1 MTTTL
6 NKPVKRRTNEIRRDR
21 SKYRNIIVTLYPAGH
36 IGLRLEGT
44 RSEET
49 IPMQAVFER
58 AVKMRI
64 AQQETDKLRKKA
76 EKAGVSLAMYVKRKR
91 R

>member
-6 NKPVKRRTNEIRRDR
+6 HKPVKRRTNEVRRDR
-21 SKYRNIIVTLYPAGH
+21 SKMRPIIITLYPAGH
-36 IGLRLEGT
+36 LGLRLEGT
-44 RSEET
+44 RREET
-49 IPMQAVFER
+49 IPMQAIFER

-64 AQQETDKLRKKA
+64 AAEATARLQKKA
-76 EKAGVSLAMYVKRKR
+76 DKAGVSLAHYVRRKR